1 MKFKKASIFTKLVIA
16 ALMMYA
22 LISLVVV
29 HQRTAQLQDRAA
41 ALQQQVSEMTQSNA
55 ELQYQIDHSDDD
67 DMRES
72 VAREKLGLV
81 KKFGA
86 FVSLPDGKSGLVHIS
101 EIANTYVSDV
111 NEFLKLGDKVK
122 VRVLA
127 VTPDGKINLSIKK
140 AEEAPAR
147 PNNRPMNGGRPGGS
161 RPNNGGAPRAARPNR
176 RGRSAARAGTPRS
189 RTGSSSSCRS
199 RTAAWPETVSITT
212 VRAAAAAAET
222 DAVKSRAGASIHEI

>member
-16 ALMMYA
+16 ALMVYA

-81 KKFGA
+81 KRDEKIFY
-86 FVSLPDGKSGLVHIS
+86 D
-101 EIANTYVSDV
+101 TSD
-111 NEFLKLGDKVK
+111 
-122 VRVLA
+122 
-127 VTPDGKINLSIKK
+127 
-140 AEEAPAR
+140 
-147 PNNRPMNGGRPGGS
+147 
-161 RPNNGGAPRAARPNR
+161 
-176 RGRSAARAGTPRS
+176 
-189 RTGSSSSCRS
+189 
-199 RTAAWPETVSITT
+199 
-212 VRAAAAAAET
+212 
-222 DAVKSRAGASIHEI
+222 